1 MSKKK
6 EPLAELKSIER
17 DMKELGR
24 NLREEHRICQAE
36 LVDRLRLGL
45 SGEDAI
51 RHYND
56 WMMLHDL
63 PHLVIE

>member
-1 MSKKK
+1 MTKKK
-6 EPLAELKSIER
+6 DPLAELKRIDR

-24 NLREEHRICQAE
+24 KIREEERTCQAE
-36 LVDRLRLGL
+36 LVDRLRLRL

-51 RHYND
+51 KHHND

>member
-6 EPLAELKSIER
+6 DPLAELNRTER
-17 DMKELGR
+17 NMKELGR
-24 NLREEHRICQAE
+24 KIREEHRIYQAE
-36 LVDRLRLGL
+36 VEDRLRLGL

-51 RHYND
+51 KHYND

>member
-1 MSKKK
+1 MTKKK
-6 EPLAELKSIER
+6 DQLAELKRIER

-24 NLREEHRICQAE
+24 KIREEHRICQAE
-36 LVDRLRLGL
+36 MVDRLRLRL

>member
-1 MSKKK
+1 MTKKK
-6 EPLAELKSIER
+6 YPLAELKRIER

-24 NLREEHRICQAE
+24 KIREEERICQAE
-36 LVDRLRLGL
+36 LVDRLRLCL
-45 SGEDAI
+45 TGEDAI
-51 RHYND
+51 KHHND

>member
-6 EPLAELKSIER
+6 DLLAELKRIER

-24 NLREEHRICQAE
+24 KLREEHRICQAE

-56 WMMLHDL
+56 WMLLHDL